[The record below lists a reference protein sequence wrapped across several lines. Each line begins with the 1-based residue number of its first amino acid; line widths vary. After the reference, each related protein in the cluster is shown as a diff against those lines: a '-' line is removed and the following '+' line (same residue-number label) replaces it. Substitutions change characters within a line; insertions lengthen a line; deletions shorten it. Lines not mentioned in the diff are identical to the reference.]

1 MDYIENWFHF
11 YDTEE
16 SFELHKRHGLISPD
30 SICFIRDLS
39 QISTQNQ
46 LFGISRKEFRELE
59 ELVKKHDAQIKEI
72 PGVEAEPG
80 VGDGVIN
87 SITDIINFLSGY
99 TDKDNLKKLLE
110 VMETTLSKALKDGLD
125 GKVDKVSGKGL
136 SSNDFTNE
144 YKEKIDN
151 ISTLSPIEEKELT
164 NILI

>member
-16 SFELHKRHGLISPD
+16 SFELHKKHGLINPD

-39 QISTQNQ
+39 QISTQNH

-59 ELVKKHDAQIKEI
+59 QLVKKHDIQIKEI

-136 SSNDFTNE
+136 SSNDFTDDYRSKLDGLN
-144 YKEKIDN
+144 
-151 ISTLSPIEEKELT
+151 PIEDKELN
-164 NILI
+164 NILT